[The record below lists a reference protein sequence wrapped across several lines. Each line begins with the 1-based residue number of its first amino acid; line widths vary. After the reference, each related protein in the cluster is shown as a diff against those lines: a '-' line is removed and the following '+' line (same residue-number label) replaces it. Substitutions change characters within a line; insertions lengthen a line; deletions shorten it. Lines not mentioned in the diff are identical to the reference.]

1 MKRPGFS
8 ESQIS
13 VVLKQAEDGSGTSE
27 MRHKAGLLFRN
38 PQTFIS

>member
-1 MKRPGFS
+1 MKRPGYS

-13 VVLKQAEDGSGTSE
+13 VVLKQAEDGSGIS
-27 MRHKAGLLFRN
+27 MRHKAGLLFHN